1 MKNDKKDWI
10 FKNLLF
16 YFQYVGENLSAI
28 YPFPTSPRTGSGLGS
43 LGYLLPTFELSW
55 CELPLT
61 QNLLIKT
68 DPLFTLQLEYIDS
81 SSLREL
87 QINWIRHCYCSFSW
101 FTHPMEPWFRKTCPR
116 FLIPVKV
123 RIFWSSGKKR
133 AQLLLWEWGRRRR
146 RLLTSGDSPKGL
158 YLWLW
163 AQPASM
169 PLSEQWIGKKSS
181 KNCWLKATLTF
192 SFKWAAALTFLQR
205 WLP

>member
-123 RIFWSSGKKR
+123 RIFWSSGR
-133 AQLLLWEWGRRRR
+133 NGHSCCFGNGGGGGGDFWPAGTAQKGCICDCGHNLLRCPCQS
-146 RLLTSGDSPKGL
+146 SGSARSQARTVG
-158 YLWLW
+158 
-163 AQPASM
+163 
-169 PLSEQWIGKKSS
+169 
-181 KNCWLKATLTF
+181 
-192 SFKWAAALTFLQR
+192 
-205 WLP
+205 